1 MTLAVAY
8 KLLAVV
14 FTVLL
19 GYAAG
24 RMKWLGSGT
33 DASDPARVLSNAAF
47 YIFIPALLFRTT
59 ARLDFDTLPGP
70 LMAAYFGPVALWLV
84 GTYLW
89 HRRHDTG
96 AAPSVRAITV
106 TFGNTVQ
113 LGIPLA
119 AAVFA
124 ESGLALHIALV
135 SVHALILLSLATA
148 LVERDLAHGASWRA
162 QLIVTLRNTV
172 IHPVVL
178 PVLAGMAW
186 NLTGWGLHPIAD
198 EVLVLL
204 GSAVVPLC
212 LVLIGVSLAYY
223 GVAGRWRAAFAF
235 SFAKLVVLPAL
246 VLAVAHWF
254 FGIGGLP
261 LAVIVVMAGL
271 PVGSNPLIFAQRYRV
286 LEGEVTAAIVV
297 STVAFAATLAL
308 WLALLAMLGAAAP
321 R

>member
-1 MTLAVAY
+1 MTPAVAY

-70 LMAAYFGPVALWLV
+70 LMAAYFGPVALWLA

-89 HRRHDTG
+89 HRRRDAG

-119 AAVFA
+119 AAVFG

-148 LVERDLAHGASWRA
+148 LVERDLAHGASWHA

-198 EVLVLL
+198 EVLALL

-212 LVLIGVSLAYY
+212 LVLIGISLAYY

-235 SFAKLVVLPAL
+235 SVAKLIVLPAL
-246 VLAVAHWF
+246 VLATAKGV

-261 LAVIVVMAGL
+261 LAVIVVMAAL

-308 WLALLAMLGAAAP
+308 WLALLGMLGATAP